1 MKEIKF
7 RYSYSASIDL
17 LYVLFGVFLFLLLFP
32 VIHITEDLSIWILEK
47 FSIIGLILIIIFAL
61 IFVIVF
67 MTFPYY
73 LSLKVNDKKGIAVF
87 DDDCVK
93 IKKGRKEIRIN
104 YTEIIDIKYFEIVV
118 LIKGTRRSGYKLE
131 IKTKDINLK
140 LRSSLKELWENRIK
154 EFKKDF
160 SIMKLLKISELNNF
174 HMNLEDIYDE
184 IELRIALKHES
195 YKTNASTQQTCYH
208 GG

>member
-7 RYSYSASIDL
+7 RYSNSANVNL
-17 LYVLFGVFLFLLLFP
+17 LYLLFGVFLVLLLLL
-32 VIHITEDLSIWILEK
+32 VTDITNDLSIWIVEK

-61 IFVIVF
+61 IFVILF

-87 DDDCVK
+87 TDDYVK

-104 YTEIIDIKYFEIVV
+104 YTEIVNMKYSEIVNP
-118 LIKGTRRSGYKLE
+118 IKGIRRSGYKLE
-131 IKTKDINLK
+131 LKTKDTNLK

-154 EFKKDF
+154 ELKKDF
-160 SIMKLLKISELNNF
+160 SIMKLLKISELNNY
-174 HMNLEDIYDE
+174 HMNLEDIYNE
-184 IELRIALKHES
+184 IELQIALKQKHES
-195 YKTNASTQQTCYH
+195 
-208 GG
+208 

>member
-32 VIHITEDLSIWILEK
+32 VIHITEDLSIWIPEN

-160 SIMKLLKISELNNF
+160 SIMKLLKISELNNY

>member
-7 RYSYSASIDL
+7 RYSNSANVNL
-17 LYVLFGVFLFLLLFP
+17 LYLLFGVFLVLLLLL
-32 VIHITEDLSIWILEK
+32 VTDITNDLSIWIVEK

-61 IFVIVF
+61 IFVILF

-104 YTEIIDIKYFEIVV
+104 YTEIVNMKYSEIVNP
-118 LIKGTRRSGYKLE
+118 IKGIRRSGYKLE
-131 IKTKDINLK
+131 LKTKDTNLK

-154 EFKKDF
+154 ELKKDF
-160 SIMKLLKISELNNF
+160 SIMKLLNISELNDYQTS
-174 HMNLEDIYDE
+174 LEDIFDE
-184 IELRIALKHES
+184 IELQIALKQKHES
-195 YKTNASTQQTCYH
+195 
-208 GG
+208 